1 MAGNAKEKR
10 YKTMTHTRPPISRT
24 ETTGA
29 LPRRNADPPPS
40 VYYGNFLGEEF
51 FGGGK
56 TIRYRFLP
64 IYLPFARYPRIWG
77 EVPPVSPFLDPSL
90 SALMKK
96 NSFRFPVSTDSS
108 ILRGRTKKRERERD
122 RYKDIIARAR
132 GHYQGEW

>member
-51 FGGGK
+51 FGGRK

-64 IYLPFARYPRIWG
+64 IL
-77 EVPPVSPFLDPSL
+77 PSL
-90 SALMKK
+90 RSVPANMGRSSSRFSVSGSFFKRFDEKK
-96 NSFRFPVSTDSS
+96 QLSLSGEHGFFDSS
-108 ILRGRTKKRERERD
+108 RENKEERERERD
-122 RYKDIIARAR
+122 RYKGYNCASSWSLS
-132 GHYQGEW
+132 G

>member
-29 LPRRNADPPPS
+29 LPRRILPPPCIMEIS
-40 VYYGNFLGEEF
+40 WGRNSSAEEKRF
-51 FGGGK
+51 ATDF
-56 TIRYRFLP
+56 YRF
-64 IYLPFARYPRIWG
+64 YLPFARYPRIWG

>member
-29 LPRRNADPPPS
+29 LPRRNADPPCIMEIS
-40 VYYGNFLGEEF
+40 WGRNSSAEEKRF
-51 FGGGK
+51 ATDF
-56 TIRYRFLP
+56 YRF
-64 IYLPFARYPRIWG
+64 YLPFARYPRIWG

-108 ILRGRTKKRERERD
+108 ILRGRTKRERERE
-122 RYKDIIARAR
+122 I
-132 GHYQGEW
+132 QGYNCASSWSLSG